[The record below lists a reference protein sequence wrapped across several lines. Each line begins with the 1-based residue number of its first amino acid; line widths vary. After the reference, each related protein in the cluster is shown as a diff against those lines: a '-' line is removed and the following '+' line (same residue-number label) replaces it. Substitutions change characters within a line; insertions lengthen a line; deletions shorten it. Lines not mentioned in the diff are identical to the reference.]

1 MGEPTWSLA
10 ERSRALTQ
18 AERTGVDLLVV
29 GGGITGAAVLRD
41 AASRGLRAL
50 LVEREDFASGTS
62 SRSSKLIHGGFRY
75 IAEGQ
80 LGVTREACRERD
92 RLLRL
97 DPHLVT
103 PVPFLFPS
111 YAGGKYPLWQVRA
124 GLLAYAAL
132 ANFRRTARF
141 RMLDRAEIAALLPAL
156 RQDGLRGA
164 GLYADGQTDDARL
177 VLETLASARRL
188 GLRAGTHRAD
198 AVAHAEVVEF
208 VRGADGALSGA
219 RIRDQLD
226 GRVRS
231 VPAAVVLNAAGPA
244 VERVR
249 GLDPGS
255 RAPELRPAKG
265 VHLAIP
271 AERVPAAGAVTFEG
285 EDGRSLFLVPW
296 GEVALLGTTDAWSD
310 EIDAPAVTIE
320 EVHYL
325 LDAANAVFPGAGLNT
340 NDIRSVYAGVRPL
353 ASEGDADPEH
363 PPTSVSREHRIWEDA
378 SGLISAVGGKLTT
391 HRAMGEELVDRAL
404 ARLPHD
410 RRPESSRSRTWALP
424 LRETSLPVEPL
435 AAELRARFA
444 LDARVADQLARVCG
458 AEAETLLAATPAEEH
473 RAIGGSRHCAAE
485 LRFAWRHECPA
496 TLCDLLER
504 RTRIALRAA
513 GQGLPE
519 LARLAAVAAEEAGWD
534 DARRTEEMA
543 RYAAAVRRHYQI
555 ANPRQAKRAA

>member
-1 MGEPTWSLA
+1 
-10 ERSRALTQ
+10 
-18 AERTGVDLLVV
+18 
-29 GGGITGAAVLRD
+29 
-41 AASRGLRAL
+41 
-50 LVEREDFASGTS
+50 
-62 SRSSKLIHGGFRY
+62 
-75 IAEGQ
+75 
-80 LGVTREACRERD
+80 
-92 RLLRL
+92 
-97 DPHLVT
+97 
-103 PVPFLFPS
+103 
-111 YAGGKYPLWQVRA
+111 
-124 GLLAYAAL
+124 
-132 ANFRRTARF
+132 
-141 RMLDRAEIAALLPAL
+141 
-156 RQDGLRGA
+156 
-164 GLYADGQTDDARL
+164 
-177 VLETLASARRL
+177 
-188 GLRAGTHRAD
+188 
-198 AVAHAEVVEF
+198 
-208 VRGADGALSGA
+208 
-219 RIRDQLD
+219 
-226 GRVRS
+226 
-231 VPAAVVLNAAGPA
+231 
-244 VERVR
+244 
-249 GLDPGS
+249 
-255 RAPELRPAKG
+255 
-265 VHLAIP
+265 
-271 AERVPAAGAVTFEG
+271 
-285 EDGRSLFLVPW
+285 
-296 GEVALLGTTDAWSD
+296 
-310 EIDAPAVTIE
+310 
-320 EVHYL
+320 
-325 LDAANAVFPGAGLNT
+325 
-340 NDIRSVYAGVRPL
+340 VRPL